1 MRFEQEPS
9 HQHGKLGRTAIVL
22 VNLGTPDA
30 PTAAA
35 VRPYLKQFLSD
46 PRVVEIPKAVWWF
59 ILNGVILPFR
69 SGKSAHKYA
78 SIWTREGS
86 PLLVHT
92 MRQAMLL
99 RGALGER
106 GHQVEVV
113 AAMRYGNPSLPSVL
127 DKLRAEG
134 CERVLVL
141 PAYPQDSGTT
151 TASTFDAV
159 FSHYARV
166 RNMPELR
173 LVRNYHDDP
182 GYIEALRQSVQKH
195 WEVHGRPEKLVM
207 SFHGVPKR
215 TLMLGDPYHCE
226 CHKTARLL
234 ATALG
239 LSPQQYLVTFQ
250 SRFGKAEWLQPY
262 TAPTLQKL
270 AKEGVKRVDVM
281 CPGFTSDCLETLEEI
296 DMEVRRDFLTA
307 GGADY
312 HYIACLN
319 EAPAWIAAMATISE
333 RHMQGWPTAEEP
345 VLRAARRDDAAIG
358 RERALALGARD

>member
-59 ILNGVILPFR
+59 ILNGAILPFR

-127 DKLRAEG
+127 DKLRADG

-141 PAYPQDSGTT
+141 PAYPQYSGTT

-166 RNMPELR
+166 RNVPELR
-173 LVRNYHDDP
+173 MVRHYHDDP

-195 WEVHGRPEKLVM
+195 WEAHGRPEKLVM

-319 EAPAWIAAMATISE
+319 EEPAWIAAMATISE